1 MVNFS
6 IVTINWNN
14 IDGLKE
20 TYQSLASQ
28 TYRNFRWIVI
38 DGASKDGSGEWLKSL
53 DDSQAEITIE
63 PDKGIYD
70 AMNKGRLCAV
80 ETPGY
85 TLFLN
90 SGDSLADSAVL
101 GRINDELSKNAGKP
115 KFIYGDFYRKE
126 AGGALKLT
134 SARPIERA
142 PLGLP
147 ASHQT
152 MYFENQRLRHF
163 KFRLDYK
170 LSADYC
176 LLLEF
181 LQGLDLQRDV
191 LQLAFPLCIF
201 DTTGVSHKRRFEA
214 IREDMHIRTRF
225 LKFSKP
231 NAFALYL
238 LHYVHTHTKQL
249 RSSLG
254 R

>member
-1 MVNFS
+1 MVRFS

-14 IDGLKE
+14 LAGLQE
-20 TYQSLASQ
+20 TYRSLANQ

-38 DGASKDGSGEWLKSL
+38 DGASKDGSGEWLNNL

-70 AMNKGRLCAV
+70 AMDKGRRRAV

-90 SGDSLADSAVL
+90 SGDSLADPTVL
-101 GRINDELSKNAGKP
+101 ERINDELSKATTKP
-115 KFIYGDFYRKE
+115 KFIYGDFFRQE
-126 AGGALKLT
+126 AGGVLKRT

-152 MYFENQRLRHF
+152 MYFENERLRQF
-163 KFRLDYK
+163 TFRLDYK

-191 LQLAFPLCIF
+191 MQLSFPLCIF
-201 DTTGVSHKRRFEA
+201 DTSGVSHKRRFEA
-214 IREDMHIRTRF
+214 IREDMDIRTRF
-225 LKFSKP
+225 LNFSKP
-231 NAFALYL
+231 NAFALYV

-249 RSSLG
+249 RASLG